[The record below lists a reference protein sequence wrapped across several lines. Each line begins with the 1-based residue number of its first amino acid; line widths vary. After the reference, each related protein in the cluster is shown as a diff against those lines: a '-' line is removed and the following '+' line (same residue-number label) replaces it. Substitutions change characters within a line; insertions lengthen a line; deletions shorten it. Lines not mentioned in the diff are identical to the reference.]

1 MPQGCDLV
9 EAGALPVAFGTSHV
23 ALVHRA
29 NLSPGQVFLLVAQC
43 SLTESLNR
51 NLNFACSKPVK

>member
-9 EAGALPVAFGTSHV
+9 AAGALAVASGTSHV

-29 NLSPGQVFLLVAQC
+29 QLSSGQVSVYVSML
-43 SLTESLNR
+43 
-51 NLNFACSKPVK
+51 